1 MINTTVLFIRF
12 GLVFLTF
19 LAMIY
24 LLFNPNYDLLR
35 IVVIVLYGCIIL
47 GALAEKELLDIIKS
61 LMK

>member
-19 LAMIY
+19 LAVTY